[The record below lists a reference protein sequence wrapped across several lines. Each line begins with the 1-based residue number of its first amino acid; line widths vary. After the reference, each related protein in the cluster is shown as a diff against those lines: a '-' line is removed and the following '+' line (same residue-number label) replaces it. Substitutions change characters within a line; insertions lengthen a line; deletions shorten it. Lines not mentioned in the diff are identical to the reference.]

1 MVVLFHAH
9 ISFRGGYIGVD
20 VFFVISGYLI
30 TMLMMKDLEAN
41 QFSLADFWERRFRR
55 IFPALAVMIFFT
67 ISLGFLLLL
76 PEALMNLGASLQAQ
90 TLFISNLFFWNDS
103 SGYFAGPAEEKAL
116 LHTWSLAVEEQ
127 FYIVMPLLC
136 LLIRSWWASR
146 PQTRTLRETSFR
158 IFTALLTV
166 SFVTAVVVTWINS
179 HAAFYWLPTRAWEL
193 MLGSCLACL
202 PADKWILKE
211 KLRVILSWSA
221 LLTILIIGWVYNK
234 RTLFPGLAAAPPCL
248 ATAFLIWA
256 GQPQLEKTTVSRILA
271 SRLLVYIGL
280 ASYSFYLW
288 HWPVLAFM
296 NYLNPGTDDA
306 ISKSIRV
313 ALMLAVFFIALAS
326 LRWIETPIRKRL
338 WVKSRGMLLS
348 LTMILLIAM
357 FGVGWL
363 IRHNE
368 GFPQRL
374 DQAVTDF
381 AEAGTK
387 DRAIRAK
394 HGGDNPEQAFNDTLP
409 SFGNPSESAPIKVL
423 IWGDSHAG
431 SILPPIAT
439 LCETYGVKGL
449 IASHSATVP
458 MLGGY
463 YRPSR
468 TGLDTKT
475 PAWAAAVVN
484 LVIKHHIPDTVLT
497 AYWKESSGKNEEA
510 FSKALIRTVI
520 ELKASGTRVWLM
532 LDVPDLGFDA
542 PKALAFHQMLPWL
555 YPDPRKISPTLAEY
569 EKANWVTKGLIT
581 QLEKAGA
588 TVLDPSPFLFSPEKR
603 CLIEEDKTV
612 LYSDSHHLTISGAQ
626 RLKPLFEA
634 IFKL

>member
-1 MVVLFHAH
+1 MVVFFHAH

-30 TMLMMKDLEAN
+30 TLLMMKDLEAD

-67 ISLGFLLLL
+67 VTLGFFLLL

-90 TLFISNLFFWNDS
+90 TLFISNLFFWKDS

-158 IFTALLTV
+158 IFIALLSV
-166 SFVTAVVVTWINS
+166 SFAVAIVITWIDSN
-179 HAAFYWLPTRAWEL
+179 AAFYWLPTRAWEL

-202 PADKWILKE
+202 PADKWMLTE
-211 KLRVILSWSA
+211 KPRVILSWSA
-221 LLTILIIGWVYNK
+221 LLTILIVGWVYNK

-248 ATAFLIWA
+248 ATAFLIWV

-296 NYLNPGTDDA
+296 NYLNPETDNA
-306 ISKSIRV
+306 ISKSLRI
-313 ALMLAVFFIALAS
+313 ALMLVVFFIALAS

-338 WVKSRGMLLS
+338 WLKSRGMLLS
-348 LTMILLIAM
+348 LTIILLIAM
-357 FGVGWL
+357 FGIGWL
-363 IRHNE
+363 IRHNQ

-374 DQAVTDF
+374 NQAVTDF

-394 HGGDNPEQAFNDTLP
+394 LGGDNPEQAFSDTLP
-409 SFGNPSESAPIKVL
+409 SFGSPPESAPIKVL
-423 IWGDSHAG
+423 IWGDSHAS

-439 LCETYGVKGL
+439 LCETHGVKGL

-458 MLGGY
+458 ILGGY
-463 YRPSR
+463 FRPSH

-484 LVIKHHIPDTVLT
+484 LVKKHHIPDTILT
-497 AYWKESSGKNEEA
+497 AYWKESSGKNEA
-510 FSKALIRTVI
+510 TFSKALIQTVI
-520 ELKASGTRVWLM
+520 ELKASGTRVWVM

-555 YPDPRKISPTLAEY
+555 YPDPRKISPTLAEH
-569 EKANWVTKGLIT
+569 EEANRVTRGLVT

-588 TVLDPSPFLFSPEKR
+588 TVLDPSPFLFSPKKR
-603 CLIEEDKTV
+603 CLIEVDKTV

-626 RLKPLFEA
+626 RLKPLFEV
-634 IFKL
+634 IFKS